1 MAVLAVRREGKG
13 RSGGRPPGVGSR
25 KEGRSRGLTTCS
37 PTFPLTFRRQGQQ
50 EGVDPRRAAQVGRA
64 RRHSPGPSASSAVG
78 LGADLFARRDA
89 DRGACRTP
97 FSRPRFHRSPPR
109 TSSRPSSRSRRS
121 PRPARQRRACVPF
134 FSAGACCTLG
144 VGPLTKPAHHISR
157 TAALQE
163 KYFMENVSIGERLST
178 LGASLSSRPSA
189 GPSAAGG
196 QLTRAPSSAR
206 HPRQAPRPTS
216 RPPCRSTARSGSTPP
231 LRSSSAVRPYCSALL
246 SPWAV
251 ATQY

>member
-1 MAVLAVRREGKG
+1 MSTHVEQHKSAERAGTRQVRLLRRPLAWEPI
-13 RSGGRPPGVGSR
+13 SLPGGTLTEAPAAPP
-25 KEGRSRGLTTCS
+25 S
-37 PTFPLTFRRQGQQ
+37 P
-50 EGVDPRRAAQVGRA
+50 DPVFTA
-64 RRHSPGPSASSAVG
+64 RLPGPHQGHHRDLA
-78 LGADLFARRDA
+78 GAHAPLAR
-89 DRGACRTP
+89 GE
-97 FSRPRFHRSPPR
+97 
-109 TSSRPSSRSRRS
+109 
-121 PRPARQRRACVPF
+121 RACL
-134 FSAGACCTLG
+134 FSLLAACCTLG
-144 VGPLTKPAHHISR
+144 VGPLTKPAHHTSR